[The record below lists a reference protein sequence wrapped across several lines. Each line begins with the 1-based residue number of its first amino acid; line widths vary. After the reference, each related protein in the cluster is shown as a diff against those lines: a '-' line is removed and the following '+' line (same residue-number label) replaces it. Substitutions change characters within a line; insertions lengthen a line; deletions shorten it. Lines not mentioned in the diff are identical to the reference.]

1 MKERIIFIVGPT
13 AVGKTQVAA
22 CLAKKINGEIIS
34 CDSMQ
39 VYKGMDILTSK
50 PSLALRKRLPHHL
63 IGTINPQEEYN
74 VSKYRKAALL
84 SAKDI
89 LKRGKSPIFS
99 GGTGLYISM
108 LVDGIFKAK
117 PENKKTRT
125 RLYKDAA
132 AHGNKYLY
140 KRLRQADPQAAAKI
154 HLNDTKRIVRALEVF
169 ETMGRPIS
177 ALQAERKGLIKEY
190 DVRIY
195 CLDMERQWLY
205 EKINKRVDRM
215 FRQGLVKEV
224 RKLLKLKLSKTSR
237 FAIGIREIKDYLE
250 GMYDL
255 EQAKELIKRNTRWYA
270 KRQLTWFR
278 KDKRIHWVQIGQVE
292 KPESVAR
299 QISKALSADFVI

>member
-1 MKERIIFIVGPT
+1 VGPT

-50 PSLALRKRLPHHL
+50 PSPALRKRVSHHL
-63 IGTINPQEEYN
+63 IGAVEPREEYN

-84 SAKDI
+84 SVKDI
-89 LKRGKSPIFS
+89 LKRGKTPIFS
-99 GGTGLYISM
+99 GGTGLYVSM
-108 LVDGIFKAK
+108 LVDGIFEAK
-117 PENKKTRT
+117 SGNKSIRQ
-125 RLYKDAA
+125 RLYQEAKARGSA
-132 AHGNKYLY
+132 YLF
-140 KRLRQADPQAAAKI
+140 KRLRKVDPQAASKI
-154 HLNDTKRIVRALEVF
+154 HPHDTKRIVRALEVF

-177 ALQAERKGLIKEY
+177 ELQAERRGLANEY
-190 DVRIY
+190 NVNIF
-195 CLDMERQWLY
+195 CLDMPRDRLY
-205 EKINKRVDRM
+205 DRINKRVDKM

-224 RKLLKLKLSKTSR
+224 RRLLKLKLSKTSR

-255 EQAKELIKRNTRWYA
+255 GQAKELIKRNTRWYA

-278 KDKRIHWVQIGQVE
+278 KDKRIYWIKIGQGE
-292 KPESVAR
+292 KPESAAR
-299 QISKALSADFVI
+299 EIKKALSVNSAI